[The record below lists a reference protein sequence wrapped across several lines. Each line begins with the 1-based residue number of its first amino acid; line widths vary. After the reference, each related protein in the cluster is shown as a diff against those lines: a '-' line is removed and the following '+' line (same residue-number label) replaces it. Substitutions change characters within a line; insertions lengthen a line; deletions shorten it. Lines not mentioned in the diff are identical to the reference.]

1 MGDHEAE
8 VGRKAHSKA
17 FWPSS
22 ALRPWA
28 GSGDLP
34 GHDDAGGECSGPWPA
49 ASDRVSAREASGRPP
64 SAEKDEAM
72 NHRTQDRERPFSES
86 DTTWGFRRLRGDIRE
101 DGKSSRFKAPDPGAG
116 LGLGLSEAPESS
128 SSSSSSS
135 TVDQVYQSPR
145 ELQAPTPPREGRVSK
160 APLRLQIKVCGQSS
174 GLGLSIA
181 GGKGS
186 LPYREHDEGIFIS
199 KVSEGGPSD
208 KAGVLVGDRLLEV
221 NGLDI
226 QGMAHHGAVSALR
239 HAGSCIKMKVLR
251 EKGLP
256 IQVCVQDNPAARETG
271 VKLSPER
278 FHREEVGC
286 QTPKGEH
293 TPGRVDSVSCNG
305 NLDLEMEPS
314 WKLFPQEP
322 DARTITNPFEGEKGT
337 MTIPRII
344 LTHPSTSDDDVDTS
358 SPGAEG
364 ELLLAADSASAD
376 DVHVVQSGTSKSPHY
391 PP

>member
-1 MGDHEAE
+1 MKFRSLA
-8 VGRKAHSKA
+8 VI
-17 FWPSS
+17 
-22 ALRPWA
+22 L
-28 GSGDLP
+28 LI
-34 GHDDAGGECSGPWPA
+34 
-49 ASDRVSAREASGRPP
+49 SDTTTGNMPP
-64 SAEKDEAM
+64 SPSPPPPPPKDG
-72 NHRTQDRERPFSES
+72 ERPFSGS
-86 DTTWGFRRLRGDIRE
+86 DTTWGFGRLRGDIRE

-116 LGLGLSEAPESS
+116 LGGGLSQAPESS

-135 TVDQVYQSPR
+135 TSSSTVDQAYQSPR
-145 ELQAPTPPREGRVSK
+145 ELQAPTPPREAGVSK

-226 QGMAHHGAVSALR
+226 QGMAHHEAVSALR

-256 IQVCVQDNPAARETG
+256 FQVCVQDNPAAREMG

-278 FHREEVGC
+278 FHHEEVGC

-314 WKLFPQEP
+314 WKLFRQEP

-358 SPGAEG
+358 SQGAEG
-364 ELLLAADSASAD
+364 ELLLSDSASAD
-376 DVHVVQSGTSKSPHY
+376 VHVQSGTSKSPHY